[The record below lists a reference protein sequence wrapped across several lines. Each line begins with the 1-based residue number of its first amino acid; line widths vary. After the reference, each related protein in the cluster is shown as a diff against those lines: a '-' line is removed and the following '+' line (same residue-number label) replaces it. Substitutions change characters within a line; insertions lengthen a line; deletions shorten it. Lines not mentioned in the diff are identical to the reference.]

1 MNKIYRSIKND
12 STGTSVAVGENAKGG
27 GTSLKRKVHATLAS
41 ASLAVSAAVAMASS
55 ADALANETVSSA
67 TYQSDIADYADTSNS
82 VAQGS
87 EGYYPTQLD
96 ASNQVGEESTDD
108 LNHVA
113 GQEDTMNNIITPGDV
128 AGMGTSKVKVT
139 RLLGSSADPSGSS
152 QLLGAGL
159 LQATAGADIAFGA
172 YAGQTE
178 TQNGRSMSDAANAM
192 TSTAIAVGRGSQAN
206 VDSISIG
213 VLSEAISASGVSIGM
228 KASTINGTAIGWTTT
243 ASGNGAVA
251 IGNHTFAANT
261 GSVAVG
267 SMSDATGSYAAA
279 FGTSS
284 KAAADHSVALGDGSL
299 ASRANTVSVGAVGAE
314 RQIVNVR
321 AGTEMTDAVNF
332 AQLQAM
338 SVATGATPGGS
349 AFGAGTGAY
358 NQTFNRADTDAALA
372 LELNSIAY
380 GRSSIANSLG
390 VSVGVFSEAQTRGVA
405 LGFGA
410 TAVTAALTAGYRAT
424 ASGIGATAL
433 GTQTSA
439 AGANSVALGI
449 TSKAVGSTSAA
460 LGASATATADGS
472 TALGS
477 NSIADRANTISVGAV
492 NSERQIVNVKA
503 GTSSTDAV
511 NVAQLKA
518 VGMTAD
524 ASGTITNA
532 FAAYDDTS
540 KNSLKLGG
548 AAGTIIG
555 NVKAGVASMD
565 AVNVAQLKAVG
576 MTADASGTIT
586 NAFAA
591 YDDTSKNTLKLGGAN
606 GTIIGNVKAGVGST
620 DAVNVAQLKAVGMT
634 ADASGTITN
643 AFAAYDDTSKNS
655 LKLGGAAGTIIGN
668 VKAGVTSMDAVN
680 VAQLKAVGM
689 TSDASG
695 TITNAFAAYD
705 DTKKDTLKLGGT
717 NGTIIG
723 NVKAGV
729 ASTDAVNVAPLKA
742 VGMTADASGTI
753 TNAFAAYDDTKKD
766 TLRLGGTNGTIIGN
780 VKAGV
785 ASTDAVNV
793 AQLKAVGMTT
803 DAGGATTNAFVAYD
817 DTSKDTVNLGGT
829 NGTII
834 GNLKAGVA
842 STDAVNVAQLKAVGM
857 TTDAGGAIT
866 NAFVVYDDTSKDTIK
881 LGGTNGTIIGNVKA
895 GVASTD
901 AVNVAQLKAAGMTTD
916 EGGTITNAFV
926 AYDDTS
932 KDTIKLGGT
941 DGTIIGNVKAGK
953 ELTDAV
959 NVGQLN
965 AAGLIIGTDGAI
977 ANAFVA
983 YDDTLKDTITLGGTD
998 GTIIGNVKAGAL
1010 TATSLEAVNGSQL
1023 FDTSSRMVAMLG
1035 GGASIDTNGSL
1046 LAPTYK
1052 VGGTEVHDVGS
1063 AIGNLDGRVTQNSS
1077 DIAGILG
1084 ALASGSTQTPN
1095 PNPDPVTTP
1104 VTPDSTA
1111 NPNGLAYDSAEHDRV
1126 TLGGF
1131 NVATAPVKL
1140 SNVADGDVSS
1150 SSSDAVN
1157 GAQLS
1162 TTNVRVSATEN
1173 AIAGYQ
1179 AAGLQFVMVNSSTDS
1194 GSKPSASGQ
1203 DSIAIGSNAQASGNN
1218 AVAIGANSVA
1228 DDSNVVSVGSADNE
1242 RRVTNLA
1249 AGVKGT
1255 DAVNVNQMNQ
1265 LRDDVGASMRSL
1277 QRSAFAGVAAAM
1289 AMPNLMPSAP
1299 GKVVMAAGVG
1309 NIKGYGAFGAGATY
1323 RSGDGKW
1330 LVNGAVSVTGG
1341 GDAGARA
1348 QVGYEF

>member
-1 MNKIYRSIKND
+1 MNK
-12 STGTSVAVGENAKGG
+12 TSVSTENESAQVNAAVTGRDKGVG
-27 GTSLKRKVHATLAS
+27 KSLKRRVNNSLAS

-55 ADALANETVSSA
+55 ADALASETVSSA
-67 TYQSDIADYADTSNS
+67 TYQADVSDYANKSDSS
-82 VAQGS
+82 AQGS
-87 EGYYPTQLD
+87 EVHVNEIQAEAAGQAGE
-96 ASNQVGEESTDD
+96 ASGDGV
-108 LNHVA
+108 NHVA
-113 GQEDTMNNIITPGDV
+113 GQDDAMKSVITPADA
-128 AGMGTSKVKVT
+128 AGMGTSNVKAT
-139 RLLGSSADPSGSS
+139 RLLGSTADSGGGS

-159 LQATAGADIAFGA
+159 LQATAGADIAFGV
-172 YAGQTE
+172 YAGQTD
-178 TQNGRSMSDAANAM
+178 TRDGRTMSDAANAFAS
-192 TSTAIAVGRGSQAN
+192 TSIAVGRGSIA
-206 VDSISIG
+206 DTDGISIG
-213 VLSEAISASGVSIGM
+213 ILSNVGIGGVSLGM
-228 KASTINGTAIGWTTT
+228 KASAVNGAAIGWNTT
-243 ASGNGAVA
+243 ASGNSSVA
-251 IGNHTFAANT
+251 IGNQTRAATT
-261 GSVAVG
+261 GSVAIG
-267 SMSDATGSYAAA
+267 SNSKATGLYAVA
-279 FGTSS
+279 FGALAT
-284 KAAADHSVALGDGSL
+284 APADYSVALGDHSI
-299 ASRANTVSVGAVGAE
+299 ATRDNTVSVGSAGAE
-314 RQIVNVR
+314 RQITNVS
-321 AGTEMTDAVNF
+321 AGTELTDAVNV
-332 AQLQAM
+332 AQLLAM
-338 SVATGATPGGS
+338 SGAGSDSPSGTS
-349 AFGAGTGAY
+349 AFGVAMGSTLSG
-358 NQTFNRADTDAALA
+358 FNRSDAAA
-372 LELNSIAY
+372 AVAINQDSIAY
-380 GRSSIANSLG
+380 GRASIADSM
-390 VSVGVFSEAQTRGVA
+390 SVAVGTLSQADSRSVA
-405 LGFGA
+405 MGFGTYA
-410 TAVTAALTAGYRAT
+410 ASAALTMGYRAT
-424 ASGIGATAL
+424 ATGTGATAL

-439 AGANSVALGI
+439 AGASSVALGI
-449 TSKAVGSTSAA
+449 NSKSLGSMSAA
-460 LGASATATADGS
+460 LGAYATATADGS
-472 TALGS
+472 TAVGNYS
-477 NSIADRANTISVGAV
+477 TADRANTVSVGAV

-511 NVAQLKA
+511 NMAQLKA
-518 VGMTAD
+518 VGMTTD
-524 ASGTITNA
+524 AN
-532 FAAYDDTS
+532 
-540 KNSLKLGG
+540 G
-548 AAGTIIG
+548 A
-555 NVKAGVASMD
+555 
-565 AVNVAQLKAVG
+565 
-576 MTADASGTIT
+576 IT

-591 YDDTSKNTLKLGGAN
+591 YDDTSKNTLKLGGAA
-606 GTIIGNVKAGVGST
+606 GTIIGNVKAGVASA

-634 ADASGTITN
+634 ADAG
-643 AFAAYDDTSKNS
+643 
-655 LKLGGAAGTIIGN
+655 
-668 VKAGVTSMDAVN
+668 
-680 VAQLKAVGM
+680 
-689 TSDASG
+689 G

-717 NGTIIG
+717 AGTIVG

-729 ASTDAVNVAPLKA
+729 ASADAVNVAQLKA
-742 VGMTADASGTI
+742 VGMTTDAGGTI

-766 TLRLGGTNGTIIGN
+766 TLKLGGSNGTIIGNVKAGVASADAVNVAQLKAVGMTTDAGGTITNAFAAYDDTKKDTLKLGGSNGTIIGN

-803 DAGGATTNAFVAYD
+803 DAGGETTNAFVAYD
-817 DTSKDTVNLGGT
+817 DTSKDTVRLGGS

-834 GNLKAGVA
+834 GNVKAGVA

-857 TTDAGGAIT
+857 TTDAGG
-866 NAFVVYDDTSKDTIK
+866 
-881 LGGTNGTIIGNVKA
+881 
-895 GVASTD
+895 
-901 AVNVAQLKAAGMTTD
+901 
-916 EGGTITNAFV
+916 TITNAFV

-941 DGTIIGNVKAGK
+941 AGTIIGNVKAGK

-959 NVGQLN
+959 NVAQLN
-965 AAGLIIGTDGAI
+965 AAGLVIGTDGEI

-998 GTIIGNVKAGAL
+998 GTVIGNVKAGAL
-1010 TATSLEAVNGSQL
+1010 SATSVEAVNGSQL
-1023 FDTSSRMVAMLG
+1023 FDTSSRMAAMLG
-1035 GGASIDTNGSL
+1035 GGAGMDANGSL

-1095 PNPDPVTTP
+1095 PNPDPVPNP

-1111 NPNGLAYDSAEHDRV
+1111 NPNALAYDSAEHDRV

-1140 SNVADGDVSS
+1140 SNVADGDISS

-1228 DDSNVVSVGSADNE
+1228 EESNTVSVGSADNE
-1242 RRVTNLA
+1242 RRVTNVA
-1249 AGVKGT
+1249 AGTKGT
-1255 DAVNVNQMNQ
+1255 DAANVNQLNK
-1265 LRDDVGASMRSL
+1265 LREDVGASMRSL
-1277 QRSAFAGVAAAM
+1277 QRSAYSGVAAAM

-1309 NIKGYGAFGAGATY
+1309 NFKGYGAFGAGATY
-1323 RSGDGKW
+1323 RSDDGKW
-1330 LVNGAVSVTGG
+1330 LVNGAVSLSGN

>member
-1 MNKIYRSIKND
+1 MNK
-12 STGTSVAVGENAKGG
+12 TSVSTENESAQVNAAVTGRDKGVG
-27 GTSLKRKVHATLAS
+27 KSLKRRVNNSLAS

-55 ADALANETVSSA
+55 ADALASETVSSA
-67 TYQSDIADYADTSNS
+67 TYQADVSDYANKSDSS
-82 VAQGS
+82 AQGS
-87 EGYYPTQLD
+87 EVHVNEIQAEAAGQAGE
-96 ASNQVGEESTDD
+96 ASGDGV
-108 LNHVA
+108 NHVA
-113 GQEDTMNNIITPGDV
+113 GQDDAMKSVITPADA
-128 AGMGTSKVKVT
+128 AGMGTSNVKAT
-139 RLLGSSADPSGSS
+139 RLLGSTADSGGGS

-159 LQATAGADIAFGA
+159 LQATAGADIAFGV
-172 YAGQTE
+172 YAGQTD
-178 TQNGRSMSDAANAM
+178 TRDGRTMSDAANAFAS
-192 TSTAIAVGRGSQAN
+192 TSIAVGRGSIA
-206 VDSISIG
+206 DTDGISIG
-213 VLSEAISASGVSIGM
+213 ILSNVGIGGVSLGM
-228 KASTINGTAIGWTTT
+228 KASAVNGAAIGWNTT
-243 ASGNGAVA
+243 ASGNSSVA
-251 IGNHTFAANT
+251 IGNQTRAATT
-261 GSVAVG
+261 GSVAIG
-267 SMSDATGSYAAA
+267 SNSKATGLYAVA
-279 FGTSS
+279 FGALAT
-284 KAAADHSVALGDGSL
+284 APADYSVALGDHSI
-299 ASRANTVSVGAVGAE
+299 ATRDNTVSVGSAGAE
-314 RQIVNVR
+314 RQITNVS
-321 AGTEMTDAVNF
+321 AGTELTDAVNV
-332 AQLQAM
+332 AQLLAM
-338 SVATGATPGGS
+338 SGAGSDSPSGTS
-349 AFGAGTGAY
+349 AFGVAMGSTLSG
-358 NQTFNRADTDAALA
+358 FNRSDAAA
-372 LELNSIAY
+372 AVAINQDSIAY
-380 GRSSIANSLG
+380 GRASIADSM
-390 VSVGVFSEAQTRGVA
+390 SVAVGTLSQADSRSVA
-405 LGFGA
+405 MGFGTYA
-410 TAVTAALTAGYRAT
+410 ASAALTMGYRAT
-424 ASGIGATAL
+424 ATGTGATAL

-439 AGANSVALGI
+439 AGASSVALGI
-449 TSKAVGSTSAA
+449 NSKSLGSMSAA
-460 LGASATATADGS
+460 LGAYATATADGS
-472 TALGS
+472 TAVGNYS
-477 NSIADRANTISVGAV
+477 TADRANTVSVGAV

-511 NVAQLKA
+511 NMAQLKA
-518 VGMTAD
+518 VGMTTD
-524 ASGTITNA
+524 AN
-532 FAAYDDTS
+532 
-540 KNSLKLGG
+540 G
-548 AAGTIIG
+548 A
-555 NVKAGVASMD
+555 
-565 AVNVAQLKAVG
+565 
-576 MTADASGTIT
+576 IT

-591 YDDTSKNTLKLGGAN
+591 YDDTSKNTLKLGGAA
-606 GTIIGNVKAGVGST
+606 GTIIGNVKAGVASA

-634 ADASGTITN
+634 ADAG
-643 AFAAYDDTSKNS
+643 
-655 LKLGGAAGTIIGN
+655 
-668 VKAGVTSMDAVN
+668 
-680 VAQLKAVGM
+680 
-689 TSDASG
+689 G

-717 NGTIIG
+717 AGTIVG

-729 ASTDAVNVAPLKA
+729 ASADAVNVAQLKA
-742 VGMTADASGTI
+742 VGMTTDAGGTI

-766 TLRLGGTNGTIIGN
+766 TLKLGGSNGTIIGN

-803 DAGGATTNAFVAYD
+803 DAGGETTNAFVAYD
-817 DTSKDTVNLGGT
+817 DTSKDTVRLGGS

-834 GNLKAGVA
+834 GNVKAGVA

-857 TTDAGGAIT
+857 TTDAGG
-866 NAFVVYDDTSKDTIK
+866 
-881 LGGTNGTIIGNVKA
+881 
-895 GVASTD
+895 
-901 AVNVAQLKAAGMTTD
+901 
-916 EGGTITNAFV
+916 TITNAFV

-941 DGTIIGNVKAGK
+941 AGTIIGNVKAGK

-959 NVGQLN
+959 NVAQLN
-965 AAGLIIGTDGAI
+965 AAGLVIGTDGEI

-998 GTIIGNVKAGAL
+998 GTVIGNVKAGAL
-1010 TATSLEAVNGSQL
+1010 SATSVEAVNGSQL
-1023 FDTSSRMVAMLG
+1023 FDTSSRMAAMLG
-1035 GGASIDTNGSL
+1035 GGAGMDANGSL

-1095 PNPDPVTTP
+1095 PNPDPVPNP

-1111 NPNGLAYDSAEHDRV
+1111 NPNALAYDSAEHDRV

-1140 SNVADGDVSS
+1140 SNVADGDISS

-1228 DDSNVVSVGSADNE
+1228 EESNTVSVGSADNE
-1242 RRVTNLA
+1242 RRVTNVA
-1249 AGVKGT
+1249 AGTKGT
-1255 DAVNVNQMNQ
+1255 DAANVNQLNK
-1265 LRDDVGASMRSL
+1265 LREDVGASMRSL
-1277 QRSAFAGVAAAM
+1277 QRSAYSGVAAAM

-1309 NIKGYGAFGAGATY
+1309 NFKGYGAFGAGATY
-1323 RSGDGKW
+1323 RSDDGKW
-1330 LVNGAVSVTGG
+1330 LVNGAVSLSGN

>member
-503 GTSSTDAV
+503 GTS
-511 NVAQLKA
+511 
-518 VGMTAD
+518 
-524 ASGTITNA
+524 
-532 FAAYDDTS
+532 
-540 KNSLKLGG
+540 
-548 AAGTIIG
+548 
-555 NVKAGVASMD
+555 
-565 AVNVAQLKAVG
+565 
-576 MTADASGTIT
+576 
-586 NAFAA
+586 
-591 YDDTSKNTLKLGGAN
+591 
-606 GTIIGNVKAGVGST
+606 ST